1 MESSTSNLML
11 TVKFLLISIGAVSS
25 AIAIKSSVPLIL
37 YECPTIWSGLI
48 SWLKPPYLYIL
59 LNGIIIIIA
68 ATSRSNRKEQQQSG
82 EQSRSL
88 ISAGTPPVYSD
99 LVTISRSK
107 MSEYAPELVDE
118 KEVFEVTPFIS
129 AGTPPVNSD
138 LVSISRS
145 KMSEYE
151 PELVD
156 EPEAFEVMPLISA
169 GTPPVNSDLVTIS
182 RSEMCEYAPGL
193 VDEPEVFEEKT
204 EPVNEPLEVVEVKSM
219 VTVVNEDEG
228 ENDEFVSSNSIFT
241 PLPEVETEL
250 IQRLTT
256 EKPLVSSR
264 FSHRKPLMRTSPD
277 GVKSLRVARVKRQET
292 LESTWK
298 KITEGRHVPLT
309 RHLNKVDTWQHQ
321 NQNRGSESPVQNIKK
336 ALEPSP
342 SQDELNRRVEAFIK
356 KFNEEMRLQREQSL
370 QQYMEMINRGV

>member
-1 MESSTSNLML
+1 M
-11 TVKFLLISIGAVSS
+11 
-25 AIAIKSSVPLIL
+25 PL
-37 YECPTIWSGLI
+37 
-48 SWLKPPYLYIL
+48 
-59 LNGIIIIIA
+59 
-68 ATSRSNRKEQQQSG
+68 
-82 EQSRSL
+82 
-88 ISAGTPPVYSD
+88 
-99 LVTISRSK
+99 
-107 MSEYAPELVDE
+107 
-118 KEVFEVTPFIS
+118 IS

-145 KMSEYE
+145 KLSEYE
-151 PELVD
+151 QELVD

-264 FSHRKPLMRTSPD
+264 FSHRKPLMRTSPE

-298 KITEGRHVPLT
+298 KIMEGRHVPLT

>member
-11 TVKFLLISIGAVSS
+11 KVKFLLISIGAVSS

-37 YECPTIWSGLI
+37 YEFPTIWSGLI

-68 ATSRSNRKEQQQSG
+68 ATSRSNRKEQQQSS

-118 KEVFEVTPFIS
+118 PEV
-129 AGTPPVNSD
+129 
-138 LVSISRS
+138 
-145 KMSEYE
+145 
-151 PELVD
+151 
-156 EPEAFEVMPLISA
+156 FEVMPLISA
-169 GTPPVNSDLVTIS
+169 GTPPVNSDLITIS

-193 VDEPEVFEEKT
+193 LDEPEVFEEKT
-204 EPVNEPLEVVEVKSM
+204 EPVIEPPEVVEVKSM
-219 VTVVNEDEG
+219 VTVMNEDEG
-228 ENDEFVSSNSIFT
+228 ENDEFVSSNSVFT
-241 PLPEVETEL
+241 TLPEVETEL

-264 FSHRKPLMRTSPD
+264 FSHRKPLMRTNPE
-277 GVKSLRVARVKRQET
+277 GVKSLGVARVKRQET

-309 RHLNKVDTWQHQ
+309 RHLNKLDTWQHQ
-321 NQNRGSESPVQNIKK
+321 NQNRGSESPVQNKKK

>member
-37 YECPTIWSGLI
+37 YEFPTIWSGLI
-48 SWLKPPYLYIL
+48 SWLKPPYLYAL

-68 ATSRSNRKEQQQSG
+68 ATSRSNRKEQQQQSG

-88 ISAGTPPVYSD
+88 ISAETPPVYSD
-99 LVTISRSK
+99 LVTVSRSK
-107 MSEYAPELVDE
+107 MSEHAPELVDE
-118 KEVFEVTPFIS
+118 PEVFEVMPLNSI
-129 AGTPPVNSD
+129 GTPPVNSD
-138 LVSISRS
+138 LV
-145 KMSEYE
+145 
-151 PELVD
+151 
-156 EPEAFEVMPLISA
+156 EVC
-169 GTPPVNSDLVTIS
+169 T
-182 RSEMCEYAPGL
+182 SEMCEYAPE
-193 VDEPEVFEEKT
+193 VIDEPEVFEEKT
-204 EPVNEPLEVVEVKSM
+204 EGVIEPLELVEVKSM
-219 VTVVNEDEG
+219 VTIVNENEG
-228 ENDEFVSSNSIFT
+228 ENDEFVSSNSVFT

-256 EKPLVSSR
+256 EKPLVTSR
-264 FSHRKPLMRTSPD
+264 FSHRKPLMRTSPE

-309 RHLNKVDTWQHQ
+309 RHLNKLDTWQHY
-321 NQNRGSESPVQNIKK
+321 NQNRRSESPIQNIKK

-370 QQYMEMINRGV
+370 QQYTEMINRGV

>member
-1 MESSTSNLML
+1 
-11 TVKFLLISIGAVSS
+11 
-25 AIAIKSSVPLIL
+25 
-37 YECPTIWSGLI
+37 
-48 SWLKPPYLYIL
+48 
-59 LNGIIIIIA
+59 
-68 ATSRSNRKEQQQSG
+68 
-82 EQSRSL
+82 
-88 ISAGTPPVYSD
+88 
-99 LVTISRSK
+99 

-118 KEVFEVTPFIS
+118 PEVFEVTPLIS

-145 KMSEYE
+145 KLSEYE
-151 PELVD
+151 QELVD

-264 FSHRKPLMRTSPD
+264 FSHRKPLMRTSPE

-298 KITEGRHVPLT
+298 KIMEGRHVPLT

>member
-1 MESSTSNLML
+1 MESSTNNLML

-37 YECPTIWSGLI
+37 YEFPTIWSGLI

-88 ISAGTPPVYSD
+88 ISAGTTLVYSD

-118 KEVFEVTPFIS
+118 PEVFEVTPLIS

-138 LVSISRS
+138 LVTISRS

-156 EPEAFEVMPLISA
+156 EPEALEVMPLISA

-182 RSEMCEYAPGL
+182 RSEMCEYALGL

-204 EPVNEPLEVVEVKSM
+204 EPVNEPPEVVEVKSM

-264 FSHRKPLMRTSPD
+264 FSHRKPLIRTSPE

>member
-37 YECPTIWSGLI
+37 YEFPTIWSGLI

-82 EQSRSL
+82 EQSPSL

-118 KEVFEVTPFIS
+118 
-129 AGTPPVNSD
+129 
-138 LVSISRS
+138 
-145 KMSEYE
+145 
-151 PELVD
+151 
-156 EPEAFEVMPLISA
+156 PEAFEVMPLISA
-169 GTPPVNSDLVTIS
+169 GTPPVNSDLVSIS

-204 EPVNEPLEVVEVKSM
+204 EPVIEPPEVVEVKSM
-219 VTVVNEDEG
+219 VTVMNEDEG
-228 ENDEFVSSNSIFT
+228 ENDEFVSSNSVFT

-264 FSHRKPLMRTSPD
+264 FSHRKPLMRTSPE

-321 NQNRGSESPVQNIKK
+321 NHNRGSESPVQNIKK

>member
-11 TVKFLLISIGAVSS
+11 TVKILLISIGAVSS

-37 YECPTIWSGLI
+37 YEFPTIWSGLI

-88 ISAGTPPVYSD
+88 ISAGTSPVYSD

-118 KEVFEVTPFIS
+118 PEVFEVTPFIS

-138 LVSISRS
+138 LVTISRS

-182 RSEMCEYAPGL
+182 RSEMCEYVPGL

-264 FSHRKPLMRTSPD
+264 FSHRKPLMRTSPE

-321 NQNRGSESPVQNIKK
+321 TQNRGSESPVQNIKK
-336 ALEPSP
+336 TLEPSP

>member
-11 TVKFLLISIGAVSS
+11 AVKFLLISIGAVSS

-37 YECPTIWSGLI
+37 YEFPTIWSGLI

-118 KEVFEVTPFIS
+118 PEVFEVT
-129 AGTPPVNSD
+129 
-138 LVSISRS
+138 
-145 KMSEYE
+145 
-151 PELVD
+151 
-156 EPEAFEVMPLISA
+156 PLISA

-204 EPVNEPLEVVEVKSM
+204 EPVNEPPEVVEVKSM

-264 FSHRKPLMRTSPD
+264 FSHRKPLMRTSPE

>member
-11 TVKFLLISIGAVSS
+11 TVKILLISIGAVSS

-37 YECPTIWSGLI
+37 YEFPTIWSGLI

-88 ISAGTPPVYSD
+88 ISAGTSPVYSD

-118 KEVFEVTPFIS
+118 PEV
-129 AGTPPVNSD
+129 
-138 LVSISRS
+138 
-145 KMSEYE
+145 
-151 PELVD
+151 
-156 EPEAFEVMPLISA
+156 FEVMPLISA

-182 RSEMCEYAPGL
+182 RSEMCEYVPGL

-264 FSHRKPLMRTSPD
+264 FSHRKPLMRTSPE

-321 NQNRGSESPVQNIKK
+321 TQNRGSESPVQNIKK
-336 ALEPSP
+336 TLEPSP

>member
-37 YECPTIWSGLI
+37 YEFPTIWSGLI

-68 ATSRSNRKEQQQSG
+68 ATSRSNRKEQQQSS

-118 KEVFEVTPFIS
+118 PEV
-129 AGTPPVNSD
+129 
-138 LVSISRS
+138 
-145 KMSEYE
+145 
-151 PELVD
+151 
-156 EPEAFEVMPLISA
+156 FEVMPLISA

-204 EPVNEPLEVVEVKSM
+204 EPVIEPPEVVEVKSM
-219 VTVVNEDEG
+219 VTVMNEDEG
-228 ENDEFVSSNSIFT
+228 ENDEFVSSNSVST
-241 PLPEVETEL
+241 ALPEVETEL

-264 FSHRKPLMRTSPD
+264 FSHRKPLMRTSPE
-277 GVKSLRVARVKRQET
+277 GVKSLGVARVKRQET

-309 RHLNKVDTWQHQ
+309 RHLNKLDTQHQ

-356 KFNEEMRLQREQSL
+356 KFNEEMRLQREQSS
-370 QQYMEMINRGV
+370 QQYTEMINRGV

>member
-37 YECPTIWSGLI
+37 YEFPTIWSGLI

-68 ATSRSNRKEQQQSG
+68 ATSRSNRKEQQQSI

-118 KEVFEVTPFIS
+118 PEV
-129 AGTPPVNSD
+129 
-138 LVSISRS
+138 
-145 KMSEYE
+145 
-151 PELVD
+151 
-156 EPEAFEVMPLISA
+156 FEVMPLISA
-169 GTPPVNSDLVTIS
+169 GTPLVNSDLVTIS

-204 EPVNEPLEVVEVKSM
+204 EPVIEPPEVVEVKYM
-219 VTVVNEDEG
+219 VTVMNEDEG
-228 ENDEFVSSNSIFT
+228 ENDEFVSSNSVST
-241 PLPEVETEL
+241 ALPEVETEL

-264 FSHRKPLMRTSPD
+264 FSHRKPLMRTNPE
-277 GVKSLRVARVKRQET
+277 GVKSLGVARVKRQET

-309 RHLNKVDTWQHQ
+309 RHTWQHQ